1 VKFRANLIFVR
12 FILVSMKV
20 RFVYFIALM
29 FVSIHLKSQTGIGT
43 STPHASAKLEVS
55 STDKGIL
62 IPRMTVS
69 QRTAISNPENGLLVY
84 QTDGTS
90 GFYVNSGS
98 SSSPVWS
105 RINSDWIKSGNDIS
119 YSGGNVSITGNQ
131 TVSGNVTAN
140 NFIGSGSQL
149 TDVAN
154 RTTGTW
160 NVATGIN
167 NYSFTVT
174 SGSYV
179 MWVYANIPNGIIA
192 WNATVSVTNSNVPVV
207 GSQYAWVYNGGGTPI
222 DFTSI
227 PNQITGTNNSIVRST
242 ISGNTSNVFTF
253 GINNTSGSTQTV
265 YFGYIK
271 L

>member
-1 VKFRANLIFVR
+1 
-12 FILVSMKV
+12 MKV

-29 FVSIHLKSQTGIGT
+29 FVSIHLKAQTGIGT

-119 YSGGNVSITGNQ
+119 YSGGDVSITGNQ
-131 TVSGNVTAN
+131 TVSGNVTAT

-149 TDVAN
+149 SNVLTKVKDSWVLNPGAN
-154 RTTGTW
+154 NVSFSLAGGGTY
-160 NVATGIN
+160 A
-167 NYSFTVT
+167 
-174 SGSYV
+174 
-179 MWVYANIPNGIIA
+179 MWVYGNIPNGIVM
-192 WNATVSVTNSNVPVV
+192 WNATVTTANTNVPVV
-207 GSQYAWVYNGGGTPI
+207 GSQYGWYYSLGNNLVLNSMP
-222 DFTSI
+222 D
-227 PNQITGTNNSIVRST
+227 QIVGTNNSISSSP
-242 ISGNTSNVFTF
+242 SGYLPNTSHIFNFT
-253 GINNTSGSTQTV
+253 ITNNSGANQTI
-265 YFGYIK
+265 YWGYTR
-271 L
+271 LD